1 MRVVITVRSIF
12 TQQNLHPS
20 DPPTTTGLRA
30 KVLPS
35 NTVRFKLEQKLALEL
50 ELERGLG
57 LELELELQL
66 ELELEPKLVLEIELE
81 RELRYVS
88 SSSKSLHS
96 SSS

>member
-1 MRVVITVRSIF
+1 MSHRG
-12 TQQNLHPS
+12 NLHPS
-20 DPPTTTGLRA
+20 DPPTTSGLRA
-30 KVLPS
+30 KVLPG
-35 NTVRFKLEQKLALEL
+35 NTVRCKLEQKLALEL
-50 ELERGLG
+50 DLERG

-96 SSS
+96 SPS